1 MDSAWQCLG
10 PHGSA
15 PLGRLEELQLEGCLM
30 LLSCRLGGEEG
41 SARAGKPS
49 DPRSRGCECIY
60 IGLSQPAVSDFRLCF
75 IGEFSLVF
83 SQCCSREK
91 ADTRAFLE
99 GWGNSGLPGPLLVSF
114 LLKGGA
120 TVGSGVLLGF
130 FPNQQPASSSWVLA
144 ASMEGNIWGPGHLS
158 WEEMGLSKPSGERT
172 LGGGGYTCWAKRSGS
187 Q

>member
-1 MDSAWQCLG
+1 
-10 PHGSA
+10 
-15 PLGRLEELQLEGCLM
+15 M
-30 LLSCRLGGEEG
+30 LLSFRLGGEEG

-60 IGLSQPAVSDFRLCF
+60 IALSQPAVSDFRLCF

-99 GWGNSGLPGPLLVSF
+99 GWGNSGFPGPLLVSF

-120 TVGSGVLLGF
+120 SLGSGVLLGF
-130 FPNQQPASSSWVLA
+130 FPNQQPASSSRVLA
-144 ASMEGNIWGPGHLS
+144 ASMEGNIWGPGHLG
-158 WEEMGLSKPSGERT
+158 WEEMGLSKPSGERARER
-172 LGGGGYTCWAKRSGS
+172 GHTC
-187 Q
+187 